1 MMICPNC
8 KTELQDNVN
17 FCTSCGTKVNNNYQ
31 GYVIKVT
38 RIKSIVGVAISFKV
52 FIDDVEIGVLTNNS
66 TLMSNVSKGVH
77 KVSIKSLEKTY
88 DQEVT
93 LDEKKEVEIYVSVK
107 MGIIAGR
114 PNIKEII
121 YR

>member
-1 MMICPNC
+1 MICPKCNAN
-8 KTELQDNVN
+8 LSDDVN
-17 FCTSCGTKVNNNYQ
+17 FCTSCGTKLNNDYQ

-38 RIKSIVGVAISFKV
+38 RIKSFVGVAITFKV
-52 FIDDVEIGVLTNNS
+52 LIDGMEIGTLTNNS
-66 TLMSNVSKGVH
+66 TVMSYVSKGVH

-93 LDEKKEVEIYVSVK
+93 LDDKKEVEIYVSVT

>member
-1 MMICPNC
+1 MICPKCNANLN
-8 KTELQDNVN
+8 EGVN
-17 FCTSCGTKVNNNYQ
+17 FCTSCGTKVNSEYQ

-38 RIKSIVGVAISFKV
+38 RIKSMVGVAISFKV
-52 FIDDVEIGVLTNNS
+52 FVDDVEVGVLTNNS
-66 TLMSNVSKGVH
+66 SITCNVSKGVH
-77 KVSIKSLEKTY
+77 KVTIKSLEKAY

-93 LDEKKEVEIYVSVK
+93 LDDKKEVEIFVSVK

>member
-1 MMICPNC
+1 MICPNC
-8 KTELQDNVN
+8 KNNLPDDVN

-38 RIKSIVGVAISFKV
+38 RIKSMVGVAISFKV
-52 FIDDVEIGVLTNNS
+52 FIDDVEIGVLKNNS
-66 TLMSNVSKGVH
+66 TVMSNVSKGIH